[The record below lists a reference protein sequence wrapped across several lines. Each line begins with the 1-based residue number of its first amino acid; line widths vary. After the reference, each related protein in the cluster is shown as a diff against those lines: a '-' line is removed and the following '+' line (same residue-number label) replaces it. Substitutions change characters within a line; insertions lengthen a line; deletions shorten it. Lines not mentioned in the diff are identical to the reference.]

1 MSVIALEGIVE
12 GEGLIRITT
21 AVNLPQRTKVY
32 ILVPDVPLQVGEGKP
47 AYVYSPRLAHPERA
61 SHYIMEI
68 IEEPKDASLP
78 S

>member
-1 MSVIALEGIVE
+1 MSVLALEGIVE
-12 GEGLIRITT
+12 AEGLIRITT
-21 AVNLPQRTKVY
+21 AINLPQRTKVY
-32 ILVPDVPLQVGEGKP
+32 ILVPDVPLEVGEDKP
-47 AYVYSPRLAHPERA
+47 AYIYSPRLAHPERA

>member
-61 SHYIMEI
+61 TRYMMELI
-68 IEEPKDASLP
+68 AESTNVRSE
-78 S
+78 